1 MKRNIKDGRNKKL
14 MSDLV
19 LKIKTE
25 RHPYEFI
32 FLPSSIFLF
41 HDYSSCSFAVFF
53 SGDVISKLI
62 DYTRFSGKDIFKID
76 SLNCSVS
83 FFSWNSWLYRC
94 YLLCNRNFVIHN
106 FINTFFYKTLIS
118 LHQLLEIK
126 GLSSLIQHDIFTR
139 DRIFQDEWKPFPFS
153 ICKKS

>member
-1 MKRNIKDGRNKKL
+1 MTDCPFHKWMKRNIKDGRNKKL

-32 FLPSSIFLF
+32 FLPSSIFLY
-41 HDYSSCSFAVFF
+41 HDYSSCSFAAFF

-62 DYTRFSGKDIFKID
+62 DYTRFSGKYIFKID

-83 FFSWNSWLYRC
+83 FLDFID
-94 YLLCNRNFVIHN
+94 VIC
-106 FINTFFYKTLIS
+106 FATRIS
-118 LHQLLEIK
+118 LSTT
-126 GLSSLIQHDIFTR
+126 LSIRLFIRH
-139 DRIFQDEWKPFPFS
+139 
-153 ICKKS
+153 